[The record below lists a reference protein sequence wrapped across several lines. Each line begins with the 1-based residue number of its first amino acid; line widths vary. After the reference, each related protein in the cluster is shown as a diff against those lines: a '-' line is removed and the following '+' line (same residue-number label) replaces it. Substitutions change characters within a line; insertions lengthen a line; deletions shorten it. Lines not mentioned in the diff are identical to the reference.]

1 MDIKHREKY
10 FKIGMHFFKQYRIN
24 TNCDSVAEYNLAR
37 TLSMLRFTVYADNMY
52 KDIIQKKIVHNE
64 EREQLLEE
72 TLPKELFGGGSP
84 GKGK

>member
-10 FKIGMHFFKQYRIN
+10 FKIGMHFFKQYRVN

-52 KDIIQKKIVHNE
+52 KDIIQKKFGKHDQNE
-64 EREQLLEE
+64 IE
-72 TLPKELFGGGSP
+72 
-84 GKGK
+84 